1 MLQAKVLDQALAK
14 KNKEID
20 ELNKKNEDTKR
31 EYEAKVKNLMH
42 SIGALQKQADD
53 LEAKSHENVRVEI
66 IKKLKA
72 ERKDQEQVIN
82 LLRKFIGRDVEVD
95 KYLIKEF
102 KKSGEQ
108 RLLSYEELKIRNKNL
123 ENELKKVRLGSGG
136 AHLHDKEK
144 GKKAK
149 ISDAELQVLVV
160 QKFKAQLD
168 EYDHKISN
176 LESENL
182 QLKNSKQKM
191 EEIQEQLYSKIKNYN
206 KEVNEM
212 KSVYDLIK
220 KEVQEDSLQKLND
233 ANLKVAKANQENE
246 KLKLKIKEIIEIQ
259 DEQKENES
267 NKLNKVLKDNQI
279 YEKLL
284 LTKKD
289 ELKVY
294 QDELNNFRGEI
305 DKLDAKGIFKIKKL
319 ENENQ
324 MIFKSKQ
331 ELEADVN
338 YLNLRLQQKDSHIN
352 NLKGTIEELE
362 KQLKVREQEISMLND
377 KISEFQN
384 IIESRENSFLSK
396 F

>member
-136 AHLHDKEK
+136 AHLCDKEK
-144 GKKAK
+144 GKKTK

-233 ANLKVAKANQENE
+233 ANLRVAKANQENE